1 MKRHASGCFKLAETP
16 KSTED
21 KNEEKQPRNITP
33 EELRLRRIKQICILA
48 EKLKNTSPSF
58 REGAYWEQLEEDCQ
72 ELISRPLG

>member
-1 MKRHASGCFKLAETP
+1 MAETP
-16 KSTED
+16 ESTVD
-21 KNEEKQPRNITP
+21 KKDEQQQRNITP
-33 EELRLRRIKQICILA
+33 EELRLRRIKQILILA